1 MTSEGSIDHV
11 GSWDLIEVLSGI
23 PIRATLMPHGTTL
36 IPYSPTPSQLFPS
49 RPLNSGIPLH
59 NPINTTAIACLFVPL
74 WLGTP
79 IAYAPVTES
88 QVLASRFGVFRFH
101 WLATDRL
108 SSYSYLQPH
117 YASLFLTL
125 SDLHRASDTST
136 ISPMKRPW
144 KKRMSHTTSSVLFLP
159 VWDLAL
165 GCTLRCAHIN
175 PRAPILMGTSY
186 FFLGGCLVSLRTA
199 GA

>member
-1 MTSEGSIDHV
+1 MNDIRGVERPCWKLGFDRGVEWDSNSCNPDASWYDSDTILPHAFSTLPITSTELRNPPPQPYQHNRHC
-11 GSWDLIEVLSGI
+11 LSL
-23 PIRATLMPHGTTL
+23 RSTL
-36 IPYSPTPSQLFPS
+36 
-49 RPLNSGIPLH
+49 
-59 NPINTTAIACLFVPL
+59 V
-74 WLGTP
+74 GTP
-79 IAYAPVTES
+79 VAYAPVT
-88 QVLASRFGVFRFH
+88 VLASRFGVFRFH

-108 SSYSYLQPH
+108 SSYSYLRPN

-125 SDLHRASDTST
+125 SDLHRTSDTSA

-144 KKRMSHTTSSVLFLP
+144 KKQMSHTTSSVLFLP

-175 PRAPILMGTSY
+175 PRAPMLMGTSY
-186 FFLGGCLVSLRTA
+186 LFWGGCLVSLRTA